1 MAGTTGGSAALQGDG
16 PNRAITSGD
25 ISGDNPP
32 QPKSFGYR
40 QIMQSVNNSMRSDFT
55 GQALTPN
62 GESPKE
68 RRNNITASLR
78 NAENDAGNAASTS
91 ALDANSGEKDVSSD
105 AAQTASNFT
114 NKVGQKGGSESGE
127 KGGDNK
133 VKGGFLKKKGPIAS
147 IIISL
152 LFGGGGM
159 YMTQASLPFTLLDK
173 INDAFD
179 SINISTNIRSKGL
192 MRALAKNSVNIPDT
206 SKVTKKN
213 IFGKEKFAPTRKM
226 KKKLAKNGI
235 SFGSKKT
242 GDAGKMIFTNA
253 DGVTKKMNVS
263 EFKAEFDSNPEFRKA
278 YSNGTR
284 NWKTSIE
291 EFRDGVFD
299 KLLKRFNIS
308 KNRFADYDAK
318 DDPDGEKGMKKM
330 ASDVDASTNG
340 DDITT
345 KTSKAQQTE
354 VDAGTDADGN
364 PITRTETSI
373 EGGESK
379 TEAGVKGAKA
389 KGVAEKLGA
398 VKDIV
403 GSLTSVGCGITKAY
417 SAIKLIL
424 AAAQLAQVVSV
435 AQEMFEGIDKARAGD
450 AASSPINAIGR
461 SLVEQGSEEREVV
474 SSVAIDHG
482 AAESEAGEGK
492 VVEADDTTNIE
503 YGTQTTEPRSAIQ
516 SEGLSSLFTGDPIDA
531 EDESVSSFVPNV
543 AAEKAMKAV
552 QDDISNSFGG
562 GDFGAIQALI
572 SSMAGAVDFFSAS
585 ILSYRSCLVLD
596 SIMSAINIAVDVAT
610 LVQGILGLFTFG
622 TSTAAAVAEK
632 VAWELLKK
640 AISAAISIAVSALI
654 GYLAPI
660 VANIFTRKLATEFLG
675 EDLGNAVMAGG
686 SAYLSTNHRSG
697 GGVLANKGGYMA
709 ALIHQDTVNREEA
722 KTDRLA
728 RSPFDYT
735 SANTFAGQLAVAM
748 TPVML
753 QADSLGSAVGNFG
766 KVVGNSLKGLLPTAS
781 AISVNDQVNIAVK
794 QTEDNCPELATMG
807 VVADAFC
814 NPYITTDF
822 STIELDDAVNKD
834 ETVEYD
840 MENDPNSPYAIIKE
854 IKQRNPS
861 SFEDDNIDE
870 VENPRINMS
879 NDSELAKFITF
890 CGQRNSPFGMPD
902 QNIAS
907 AIDIDQ
913 LDSVSEGVVNAIPI
927 IGDGLSLLSNQSI
940 LDNYGYVSGAN
951 CVMVDAEN
959 ESGVRGEK
967 SDSPFSS
974 DPNYDDIKLYSR
986 YVEDQRMAE
995 SMGLVEKSAVSIFL
1009 EEYYEKHPLDN
1020 STEGILARFSGLTK
1034 ENVIAIEDTVDF
1046 YNFYLA
1052 YDPTNYYPTPA
1063 VQKEDPSY
1071 TIEDKDFVNDDGML
1085 AIMRACETDL
1095 TRRLNVA
1102 AA

>member
-16 PNRAITSGD
+16 PNRVITSGD
-25 ISGDNPP
+25 TSGDNPS

-68 RRNNITASLR
+68 RRNNIAASLR

-105 AAQTASNFT
+105 AAQTASDFT

-127 KGGDNK
+127 KGGGGGN
-133 VKGGFLKKKGPIAS
+133 VKSGFLKKKGPLMS

-173 INDAFD
+173 INDTFD
-179 SINISTNIRSKGL
+179 SINISTNVRSKGL

-226 KKKLAKNGI
+226 KKKLAANGI

-253 DGVTKKMNVS
+253 DGVTKKMTVA
-263 EFKAEFDSNPEFRKA
+263 EFKTEFDANPEFRKA
-278 YSNGTR
+278 YSKGTR

-291 EFRDGVFD
+291 EFKDGVFD

-340 DDITT
+340 EDITT
-345 KTSKAQQTE
+345 RTSKTKQTE
-354 VDAGTDADGN
+354 VETDATDADGN
-364 PITRTETSI
+364 PIKKTQTDIENDAPKTET
-373 EGGESK
+373 
-379 TEAGVKGAKA
+379 GVKGQKA
-389 KGVAEKLGA
+389 KSVADKLGA
-398 VKDIV
+398 VKDVV
-403 GSLTSVGCGITKAY
+403 GSLTTIGCGITKAY
-417 SAIKLIL
+417 TALKLIL
-424 AAAQLAQVVSV
+424 AAAQLAQVVAV

-461 SLVEQGSEEREVV
+461 SLVEQASETKETVDEVSIGSDNAEVTYKEE
-474 SSVAIDHG
+474 
-482 AAESEAGEGK
+482 
-492 VVEADDTTNIE
+492 
-503 YGTQTTEPRSAIQ
+503 TTEARSAIQ

-531 EDESVSSFVPNV
+531 NDKSVASFVPNK
-543 AAEKAMKAV
+543 AAQNAIDAV
-552 QDDISNSFGG
+552 GNDVTSALSFGNDNIKAIEDAILKFG
-562 GDFGAIQALI
+562 G
-572 SSMAGAVDFFSAS
+572 SSIDL
-585 ILSYRSCLVLD
+585 LST
-596 SIMSAINIAVDVAT
+596 SIMSYRTCLVMDSVMAAIDLGIAVAS
-610 LVQGILGLFTFG
+610 LVEFIAGIFTAG
-622 TSTAAAVAEK
+622 TTSVAAV
-632 VAWELLKK
+632 VQQTAWELFKI
-640 AISAAISIAVSALI
+640 AIKAAIGIAISALI

-660 VANIFTRKLATEFLG
+660 VANIFVRKLATEFMG
-675 EDLGNAVMAGG
+675 EDLGNAVMDGG
-686 SAYLSTNHRSG
+686 SAYLSRNHQG
-697 GGVLANKGGYMA
+697 GGGLIANEGGYMA
-709 ALIHQDTVNREEA
+709 ALIHQDKVNREEA

-735 SANTFAGQLAVAM
+735 SANTFAGQLAVAL
-748 TPVML
+748 TPIVL
-753 QADSLGSAVGNFG
+753 QSESIGDAAGNFG
-766 KVVGNSLKGLLPTAS
+766 KVLGNSIRSLLPTAS
-781 AISVNDQVNIAVK
+781 AISVQDKVNIAK
-794 QTEDNCPELATMG
+794 QQTADNCPELTSMG
-807 VVADAFC
+807 VVADAYC
-814 NPYITTDF
+814 NPYVTTDF
-822 STIELDDAVNKD
+822 TTIELDS
-834 ETVEYD
+834 TVDSDNPDDYD
-840 MENDPNSPYAIIKE
+840 LESDNNSPYKIVERVAGF
-854 IKQRNPS
+854 S
-861 SFEDDNIDE
+861 SDNFEEGTNIDD
-870 VENPRINMS
+870 VANPKIKMDAHS
-879 NDSELAKFITF
+879 PLAMFITY
-890 CGQRNSPFGMPD
+890 CGQRTSPLGIPD

-907 AIDIDQ
+907 SIDLDQ
-913 LDSVSEGVVNAIPI
+913 LDTVSEGVVGAIPI
-927 IGDGLSLLSNQSI
+927 IGDGLSLLSNASV
-940 LDNYGYVSGAN
+940 LGNYGYVSGGN
-951 CVMVDAEN
+951 CVMNDQGNADAE
-959 ESGVRGEK
+959 R
-967 SDSPFSS
+967 SDVAGF
-974 DPNYDDIKLYSR
+974 DPDYEEIKVYSR

-1009 EEYYEKHPLDN
+1009 DEYYEKHPLDN
-1020 STEGILARFSGLTK
+1020 SLEGILSRFSGLTK
-1034 ENVIAIEDTVDF
+1034 DNVIAIEDTVDF

-1052 YDPTNYYPTPA
+1052 YDPTDYYPTPA

-1085 AIMRACETDL
+1085 AIMRACETDP